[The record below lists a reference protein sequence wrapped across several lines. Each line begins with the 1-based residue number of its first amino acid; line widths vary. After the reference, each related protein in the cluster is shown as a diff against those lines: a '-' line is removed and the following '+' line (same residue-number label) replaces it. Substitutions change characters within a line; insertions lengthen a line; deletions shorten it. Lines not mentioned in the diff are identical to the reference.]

1 LAVPPLRDPDGWLVG
16 SAPVS
21 GAPFLEAVWFR
32 GGGKFFIASAKI
44 GSNEPGMALRA
55 LAAIIRPLRVEPAGS

>member
-1 LAVPPLRDPDGWLVG
+1 MG